1 MRYVYIIVALIG
13 LAGCQNK
20 VNKSDLPYLNGY
32 WEIEKVTFPD
42 GSKKEYPVNTSIDYI
57 EVNDQEGFRQK
68 VQPNFNG
75 TYDTSNDAKLF
86 TIYEN
91 EGVFTLNYKTDLSEW
106 HEKISSLSENNFIVI
121 SEENIKYHYKR
132 FEPINI
138 EQ

>member
-1 MRYVYIIVALIG
+1 MRYVYIIVALIS

-57 EVNDQEGFRQK
+57 EVNDQEGFRKK

-75 TYDTSNDAKLF
+75 TYDTSNDAELF